1 MHGDGIS
8 YAYGFWSLVVANVL
22 LFLFFILSFL
32 TPLRKREWRSMG
44 VTVAFII
51 ALFTEMYGFPLTIYI
66 LTAVLGSRYPALNP
80 FAHESGH
87 LWVTFFG
94 GGAAMLT
101 LIHVVSNGLMILG
114 FYMMGA
120 GWARIHKA
128 TGGLVT
134 DGVYGYIRHPQ
145 YAGLFIITIGL
156 LIQWPTIIT
165 AAMWPVLIFAYHRLA
180 KREEGEMEKEF
191 GVAYKK
197 YKEEVPMFIPRL
209 GGGNK

>member
-8 YAYGFWSLVVANVL
+8 YAYGFWSLVVANVV

-44 VTVAFII
+44 VTVAFLI

-66 LTAVLGSRYPALNP
+66 LTAILGSRYPALNP

-94 GGAAMLT
+94 GGAAMLA

-128 TGGLVT
+128 AGALVT
-134 DGVYGYIRHPQ
+134 DGIYGYVRHPQ

-165 AAMWPVLIFAYHRLA
+165 AAMWPVLIFAYYRLA

-191 GVAYKK
+191 GDAYKK
-197 YKEEVPMFIPRL
+197 YKEEVPMFIPRP
-209 GGGNK
+209 GRRR

>member
-44 VTVAFII
+44 VTVAFLI

-87 LWVTFFG
+87 LWVTFFE

-101 LIHVVSNGLMILG
+101 LIHVVSNGLMLLG
-114 FYMMGA
+114 FYMMGS

-128 TGGLVT
+128 TGLVT

-156 LIQWPTIIT
+156 LIQWPTLIT
-165 AAMWPVLIFAYHRLA
+165 AAMWPVLVFAYYRLA

-191 GVAYKK
+191 GGAYKK

-209 GGGNK
+209 GGGNR